1 MERSDRI
8 EWLRAAYLDASAAV
22 KLVVDELGSREVEGY
37 MEENPPLYIS
47 TVCVA
52 ETLGV
57 LKRKWLRGE
66 LGEESYFRASF
77 VFLAHLA
84 QGGKIIVEND
94 DLADSHVFFECE
106 DLAKKHGL
114 DLSDALQLYALKAGC
129 LSDGVDES
137 QALLITADMKLAA
150 AARAEGLLVWNC
162 EKEARPVLSESSATA
177 FLEPRGD

>member
-1 MERSDRI
+1 MPDRDLDSI
-8 EWLRAAYLDASAAV
+8 EWVRDAYLDASAAV
-22 KLVVDELGSREVEGY
+22 KLVIDEPGCQSLRKYLDEQS
-37 MEENPPLYIS
+37 PLYIS

-77 VFLAHLA
+77 VFLAHLT
-84 QGGKIIVEND
+84 QHGKIIVEND
-94 DLADSHVFFECE
+94 DLADPHVFFECE
-106 DLAKKHGL
+106 DLARKHGL

-129 LSDGVDES
+129 LSGGVDES

-162 EKEARPVLSESSATA
+162 KKEAPPAFESA
-177 FLEPRGD
+177 